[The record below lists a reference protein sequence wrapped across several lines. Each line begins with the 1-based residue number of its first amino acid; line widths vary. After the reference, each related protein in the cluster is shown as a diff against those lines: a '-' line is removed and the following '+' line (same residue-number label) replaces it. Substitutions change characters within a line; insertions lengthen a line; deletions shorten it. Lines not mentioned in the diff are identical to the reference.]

1 MPFAKIFKIIVD
13 VVVIVIDKMSESKA
27 NKKEEKKP

>member
-13 VVVIVIDKMSESKA
+13 VVVIVLDKMSESKS
-27 NKKEEKKP
+27 KKEEKKP